1 MNDYQQRRERSY
13 VLPQAVYRQAL
24 YAVKDLGRLKAKL
37 VYLKEDVLSLNVRD
51 PSVILAQGNQ
61 VADFTGNRASEI
73 VTTESR
79 IKAIE
84 SAFKEVPEKYRSGLQ
99 EKLIYDVPYSN
110 MGYCLNTWK
119 KWQQVLIYHVA
130 VNLKLL

>member
-24 YAVKDLGRLKAKL
+24 YAVKDLGRLRAKL
-37 VYLKEDVLSLNVRD
+37 RFLEEDVMSLTGRD
-51 PSVILAQGNQ
+51 PAMVFTQASIVSDI
-61 VADFTGNRASEI
+61 TGNRASEI
-73 VTTESR
+73 ASTFSR
-79 IKAIE
+79 ISAIE
-84 SAFKEVPEKYRSGLQ
+84 NAFNKVPDKYRAGLE

-110 MGYCLNTWK
+110 LGYCLNTWK
-119 KWQQVLIYHVA
+119 KWQQVLIFHVA